1 MNEHFFLLEDSLNSL
16 QHALLLNKVKI
27 LLNQLGKARN
37 CLVQILVPD
46 IVEAQYALSYL
57 LGIAGSPKLGELVH
71 NLLVIV
77 WLDRSTILANTTLIV
92 SDDSS
97 ETEYQTLWQLA
108 LTLKINLDTRQVAS
122 LKLRE

>member
-1 MNEHFFLLEDSLNSL
+1 MNEHYFLLEDSLNSL

-27 LLNQLGKARN
+27 FLNQLGKARN
-37 CLVQILVPD
+37 YLVQILVPD

-77 WLDRSTILANTTLIV
+77 WLDRSFDRTT
-92 SDDSS
+92 S
-97 ETEYQTLWQLA
+97 A
-108 LTLKINLDTRQVAS
+108 G
-122 LKLRE
+122 